1 MTLIPLNEK
10 ERGYM
15 KIKSKLVISFCIVIF
30 IPIILATFTFVGFYQ
45 VQKKSIEQA
54 YGIEDADAYS
64 LNSSIQLLNRIT
76 EDSFESILDYTK
88 NSPDKL
94 EDTSFLN
101 ILNNQLGKQYS
112 YVVVKKNNEVI
123 YNGGTSN
130 DELIADLPEFGT
142 INNGDTMAAYLDSKN
157 RVLVKR
163 IDFHFG
169 DDSLGTVFLI
179 TATQDVIPE
188 IKHFIIELL
197 VAIVV
202 ILLFTAV
209 LMIIWI

>member
-101 ILNNQLGKQYS
+101 ILNNQLGKQ
-112 YVVVKKNNEVI
+112 
-123 YNGGTSN
+123 
-130 DELIADLPEFGT
+130 
-142 INNGDTMAAYLDSKN
+142 
-157 RVLVKR
+157 
-163 IDFHFG
+163 
-169 DDSLGTVFLI
+169 
-179 TATQDVIPE
+179 
-188 IKHFIIELL
+188 
-197 VAIVV
+197 
-202 ILLFTAV
+202 
-209 LMIIWI
+209 